1 MTRGVTASTRDT
13 LHTVSRLD
21 QMGTLDPLFRD
32 MYLQRAR
39 ELFAPVLSQA
49 SYEDL
54 KTKTGE
60 LSWTEQQ
67 LRVAVERAEWERACQ
82 LLERLREL
90 RTRISSA
97 GQSMKLGEI
106 LYERTPVSIDPFAT
120 SLAVFTGSSSKSL
133 TDSRNEALQLLESLK
148 RSDPRKASF
157 YNQRRADFSALAI
170 ADAGTLAKKESRV
183 QPRHAALDALNDGD
197 LARLGEVLDNLIA
210 QAKVTQIDS
219 ATTAVELSDAKGPC
233 DDLLFEFTPET
244 LAAARKLGLNP
255 ARTRSRRHLA
265 RLLPHGWQP
274 SFRKAEAK
282 REQLSRLT
290 FPNGPSDRT
299 RDAIEYFLLN
309 PFVTSAG
316 TRYRVCLVAE
326 DLLLEDFAEPEVN
339 EEMSSE
345 LLSELGLSTRW
356 GLTRLEIED
365 ALLEHGPRI
374 VEELHLDPEAFRL
387 GLIPPD
393 IFTHLACNF
402 GWGQKENWTHFDGYR
417 VLDGDSLQALAGGD
431 ARFGG
436 THDVISVGLN
446 YANPRILARFAVMQ
460 RRRMMDW
467 HRH

>member
-106 LYERTPVSIDPFAT
+106 LYERSPVSIDPFAT
-120 SLAVFTGSSSKSL
+120 GLAVFTGSSSESL

-183 QPRHAALDALNDGD
+183 QPRHAALDALDDGH
-197 LARLGEVLDNLIA
+197 
-210 QAKVTQIDS
+210 
-219 ATTAVELSDAKGPC
+219 VE
-233 DDLLFEFTPET
+233 
-244 LAAARKLGLNP
+244 
-255 ARTRSRRHLA
+255 
-265 RLLPHGWQP
+265 
-274 SFRKAEAK
+274 
-282 REQLSRLT
+282 
-290 FPNGPSDRT
+290 
-299 RDAIEYFLLN
+299 
-309 PFVTSAG
+309 
-316 TRYRVCLVAE
+316 
-326 DLLLEDFAEPEVN
+326 
-339 EEMSSE
+339 
-345 LLSELGLSTRW
+345 
-356 GLTRLEIED
+356 
-365 ALLEHGPRI
+365 
-374 VEELHLDPEAFRL
+374 
-387 GLIPPD
+387 
-393 IFTHLACNF
+393 
-402 GWGQKENWTHFDGYR
+402 
-417 VLDGDSLQALAGGD
+417 
-431 ARFGG
+431 ARFTYGN
-436 THDVISVGLN
+436 DVMS
-446 YANPRILARFAVMQ
+446 ARAACAVAGNGRPSAKKGRQAFIDAFA
-460 RRRMMDW
+460 R
-467 HRH
+467 